1 MSYVFMKVLESSP
14 SRYDRGINLITLG
27 KISEVYDRLASYIK
41 NGWKVLDIGCGTG
54 AIILRAAYK
63 GARVVGIDV
72 NPQMLEIASKQLQ
85 EMSLTGSVEL
95 REQGVAELSSEPS
108 AQYDAA
114 TCSLV
119 FSELTEDE
127 RVYMLR
133 ELRRL
138 LKPGGLLL
146 IASETRP
153 SRFFKRILYWLV
165 RIPLTI
171 LTYVLTQTST
181 TAVNNLPSMAGE
193 AGFIV
198 EEVRYSWLGNLTE
211 LVCRNPQIK
220 EEKR

>member
-1 MSYVFMKVLESSP
+1 MSYVLMKTLESSP

-27 KISEVYDRLASYIK
+27 KMNEVYDRLASHIK
-41 NGWKVLDIGCGTG
+41 NGWNVIDIGCGTG
-54 AIILRAAYK
+54 AMALRAARH
-63 GARVVGIDV
+63 GAHVVGIDV
-72 NPQMLEIASKQLQ
+72 NPQMLEIASKRLQ
-85 EMSLTGSVEL
+85 EMRLSGSVEL
-95 REQGVAELSSEPS
+95 REQGVAELSSEPA

-127 RVYMLR
+127 RAYTLR

-153 SRFFKRILYWLV
+153 TRFFKRILYWLM
-165 RIPLTI
+165 RIPLVV
-171 LTYVLTQTST
+171 LTYVLTQASTS
-181 TAVNNLPSMAGE
+181 AVKNLPAMVGE

-198 EEVRYSWLGNLTE
+198 EGVRYSWLGDLTE
-211 LVCRNPQIK
+211 LVCRNPK
-220 EEKR
+220 VKKEKR

>member
-27 KISEVYDRLASYIK
+27 RISEVYDRLASHIK
-41 NGWKVLDIGCGTG
+41 NGWIVIDIGCGTG
-54 AIILRAAYK
+54 AMTLRAAHN

-72 NPQMLEIASKQLQ
+72 NPQMLEIAGKRLQ
-85 EMSLTGSVEL
+85 KMGLSGSVKL
-95 REQGVAELSSEPS
+95 REQGVAELSTEPA

-114 TCSLV
+114 ICSLV

-127 RVYMLR
+127 RVYTLC

-153 SRFFKRILYWLV
+153 SRFFKRLLYWLI
-165 RIPLTI
+165 RIPLVI
-171 LTYVLTQTST
+171 LTYALTQTST
-181 TAVNNLPSMAGE
+181 SAVKNLPAMVDE
-193 AGFIV
+193 AGFIM
-198 EEVRYSWLGNLTE
+198 EEVRYSWLGDLTE
-211 LVCRNPQIK
+211 LVCRNPKI
-220 EEKR
+220 

>member
-27 KISEVYDRLASYIK
+27 RMGEVYDRLASHIK

-54 AIILRAAYK
+54 AMTLRAAHN

-72 NPQMLEIASKQLQ
+72 NPQMLEIASKRLQ
-85 EMSLTGSVEL
+85 EMSLSGSVEL
-95 REQGVAELSSEPS
+95 REQGVAEFSSEPP

-127 RVYMLR
+127 RVYTLR

-153 SRFFKRILYWLV
+153 SQFFKRMLYWLM
-165 RIPLTI
+165 RIPMVM
-171 LTYVLTQTST
+171 LTYILTQTGTS
-181 TAVNNLPSMAGE
+181 AVNNLTAMVGE

-198 EEVRYSWLGNLTE
+198 EELRHSWLGNLTE
-211 LVCRNPQIK
+211 LVCRNPK
-220 EEKR
+220 TEEEK